1 MHDTST
7 EAQAETENGFAF
19 AVENARVEALKAIKF
34 HTIKA
39 VLSTVAA
46 STDTHTEQAA
56 KWACLARQNGASEHE
71 ITDAE
76 QDGLHFTLTTR
87 ETRKHRTVL
96 TCPVSPI
103 QESTRKETPTP

>member
-76 QDGLHFTLTTR
+76 QDGLHFVRVFGDDGDDGEGRAWYPPTL
-87 ETRKHRTVL
+87 
-96 TCPVSPI
+96 
-103 QESTRKETPTP
+103 

>member
-7 EAQAETENGFAF
+7 EAQAETEDGFAF
-19 AVENARVEALKAIKF
+19 AVENARVDALNAIKF
-34 HTIKA
+34 HTVKA

-71 ITDAE
+71 ITDAKE
-76 QDGLHFTLTTR
+76 DGHHFVAVFGDDGDDGEGRAWYPPTL
-87 ETRKHRTVL
+87 
-96 TCPVSPI
+96 
-103 QESTRKETPTP
+103 